1 MIVNT
6 NLPDNFNSLPLL
18 KQESILVE
26 ILKKIR
32 EADDIIFQQLAKV
45 RGGQKIQVSEE
56 IHIHETTLK

>member
-45 RGGQKIQVSEE
+45 RGQ
-56 IHIHETTLK
+56 IH